1 MGMND
6 RSTLAL
12 FGSLALGWLTSAA
25 CAAAP
30 TPAPMPAPYVPPQ
43 TVQVI
48 PIPIKPDSGRL
59 QVLIITGRNS
69 FEHDW
74 RGTTNALRRMLE
86 DTGRFE
92 VHVTEEFR
100 GATAATLKPYDVVL
114 LNYTGRW
121 FYSDPVEQRWGE
133 PAESALFDFVRRG
146 GGIVVYHAT
155 FTMGAPSWP
164 EFEQLAGGTLRSTPS
179 QSRRSP
185 VDGFRI
191 HLIDRSNLIT
201 QGMREYMWSLD
212 DDMYTNM
219 RWDPATRVHVLVT
232 GYDDAAAYSY
242 KLAGPKYPP
251 ADFSAEKLNAMPGM
265 NQEHPLVW
273 TSQFGK
279 GRVYCFTLGHGPDT
293 LQYDAV
299 TSLLVRGTEWAASGA
314 VTIALKDKARDFE
327 ALP

>member
-1 MGMND
+1 MWSPGP
-6 RSTLAL
+6 STAAVPAL
-12 FGSLALGWLTSAA
+12 VLLCFAA
-25 CAAAP
+25 VFPVPGVCQAI
-30 TPAPMPAPYVPPQ
+30 PAPYTIPT

-48 PIPIKPDSGRL
+48 PTPLPPSNGRL
-59 QVLIITGRNS
+59 QLLIITGRNS
-69 FEHDW
+69 YEHDW

-100 GATAATLKPYDVVL
+100 GATVATLKPYDAVL

-133 PAESALFDFVRRG
+133 PAESALFDYVRNG

-164 EFEQLAGGTLRSTPS
+164 EFERLAGGTLRSSPS

-191 HLIDRSNLIT
+191 HVVDRDDPIT
-201 QGMREYMWSLD
+201 HGMREYMWTLD
-212 DDMYTNM
+212 DDMYTNL

-232 GYDDAAAYSY
+232 GHDDPSAYSY
-242 KLAGPKYPP
+242 KYAGPKYPP
-251 ADFSAEKLNAMPGM
+251 ADFTPQKLRAMPGM
-265 NQEHPLVW
+265 DQDNALVW
-273 TSQFGK
+273 TSQYGK

-299 TSLLVRGTEWAASGA
+299 TSLLVRGAEWAASGR
-314 VTIALKDKARDFE
+314 VTIPLKDKARNFE
-327 ALP
+327 GAP